1 MTRIGADRAAG
12 RRPPWWAAVA
22 AVALLVAVPVA
33 TWWLVGDQTTPRVK
47 QLRQGD
53 PYPPDYA
60 VFPPPFQI
68 APATERAVGVV
79 AVALV
84 VVAVVVL
91 VVAWLTG
98 RLHVGWWGV
107 LGLLG
112 LVGAGWGW
120 MWRVMTA
127 VVDEPDF
134 SGIVVVMMV
143 PIGLGLVLVALLRAS
158 RIIVPQQLPTAGGS
172 SATTQGR
179 SPTE

>member
-1 MTRIGADRAAG
+1 MTRSGADRAAG

-22 AVALLVAVPVA
+22 AVALVVAVPVA

-47 QLRQGD
+47 RLRQAS

-60 VFPPPFQI
+60 LFRPFQI
-68 APATERAVGVV
+68 APATEQAVGIV

-91 VVAWLTG
+91 VGAWLTG
-98 RLHVGWWGV
+98 RLHGGWWGV
-107 LGLLG
+107 LGLLS
-112 LVGAGWGW
+112 LVGVGWGW
-120 MWRVMTA
+120 MWRVLTA

-134 SGIVVVMMV
+134 SGIVVLMV
-143 PIGLGLVLVALLRAS
+143 PIGLGLVWVALRGARWLLA
-158 RIIVPQQLPTAGGS
+158 PGQPPTTGGS